1 MKPSRKPQLVQLL
14 IRNSW
19 RHGCAGLSL
28 PELMVLVVIIG
39 IASSIAIPSFSFV
52 LRRERVNA
60 VALEVAGHFET
71 IRALAAEKVAQQ
83 ASEGGCVITLAAPT
97 LAAKEGHVIAAS
109 SACGR
114 GGAGSVSV
122 PAGLGETFKIAHSVP
137 RALTT
142 NPPDDIETCDPLLPC
157 VGTATIVFSPRGM
170 WSFDAVGNV
179 EQDLEVRIA
188 LAKGGGPKRC
198 VRMSSILGS
207 IEIGSGPDDN
217 VQTTCTSWGS
227 I

>member
-1 MKPSRKPQLVQLL
+1 MFLLRSLDPRCCRAFRYEWEAGVTLVE
-14 IRNSW
+14 
-19 RHGCAGLSL
+19 SL
-28 PELMVLVVIIG
+28 VLVVIIG
-39 IASSIAIPSFSFV
+39 IAAAIAVPGFMFV

-60 VALEVAGHFET
+60 VALEVAGHFEAM
-71 IRALAAEKVAQQ
+71 RALAAEQVATEVT
-83 ASEGGCVITLAAPT
+83 EGGCVITLAAPT
-97 LAAKEGHVIAAS
+97 ASAQSGHVIAGS
-109 SACGR
+109 SDCGR
-114 GGAGSVSV
+114 GGAGSLTV
-122 PAGLGETFKIAHSVP
+122 PEGLGETFKIAHSVP

-142 NPPDDIETCDPLLPC
+142 NAPDDVDSCDPSVPC
-157 VGTATIVFSPRGM
+157 VGSTTIVFSPRGM

-188 LAKGGGPKRC
+188 LATGGGPKRC

-207 IEIGSGPDDN
+207 IEIGSASDGN